1 MTEFENFMKND
12 YWKSIYDN
20 ASSKVKEYL
29 KIKWEN
35 NDIEDWPDEVIK
47 SIDKIKNE
55 FSVDDWGYLISQS
68 SGRAKYEYTRMMNEK
83 FPETK

>member
-55 FSVDDWGYLISQS
+55 FSVDDWGFLISQS
-68 SGRAKYEYTRMMNEK
+68 SGRA
-83 FPETK
+83 

>member
-35 NDIEDWPDEVIK
+35 NDIEDWSDEVIK